1 MKTKIRL
8 LAMLLIV
15 CSVMSLTS
23 CYLSDLGF
31 ELPML
36 SGEGNGNGSS
46 QSNGDTYINVE
57 GGDNLD
63 ITINSSSSENILAA
77 AKSLLSTVSV
87 YCEFEKTASG
97 FGGVAGQTQ
106 KYSSAGSGVIYWL
119 DKKAGDAIIVTN
131 HHVVYD
137 LNANT
142 KNHISDKIQ
151 IFLYGQQLSQYAID
165 AEYVGGSMNYDLAVL
180 KVEKNTVLME
190 SGAIAADI
198 ADSNSV
204 SVLESAIAIG
214 NPEGSGI
221 SATVGHVNVESEYI
235 QMMGADNQT
244 YVEYRVMRVD
254 AAVNSGNSGG
264 GLFNSRGE
272 LIGIVNA
279 KMSSSSVDNIG
290 YAIPSNV
297 VKGVVENIRYY
308 CEGKEADTLKRCIM
322 GITVSANSSK
332 AEYDTATGKI
342 RIVEEVMISDIT
354 ATSSV
359 KSYLKK
365 NDVINSINIDGVKHE
380 VIRIYNV
387 VDAMLNARVGSSV
400 VLNVTR
406 NGEQLDITVP
416 IVESMLT
423 EYK

>member
-1 MKTKIRL
+1 MKTNIKL
-8 LAMLLIV
+8 LALLLIIGV
-15 CSVMSLTS
+15 MMSLTS

-31 ELPML
+31 EFPLL
-36 SGEGNGNGSS
+36 SGDDGENGGS

-63 ITINSSSSENILAA
+63 ITINSNSSENILAA

-87 YCEFEKTASG
+87 YCEFETSASG
-97 FGGVAGQTQ
+97 FGGMTGQTQ

-131 HHVVYD
+131 HHVVFD
-137 LNANT
+137 SNANT
-142 KNHISDKIQ
+142 KNHISNKIQ
-151 IFLYGQQLSQYAID
+151 IFLYGQQLAQYAIE
-165 AEYVGGSMNYDLAVL
+165 AEYIGGSMNYDLAVL
-180 KVEKNTVLME
+180 KVEKSTVLME
-190 SGAIAADI
+190 SSAVAADI

-204 SVLESAIAIG
+204 SVLETAIAIG
-214 NPEGSGI
+214 NPEGEGI

-235 QMMGADNQT
+235 QMLGADNQT

-264 GLFNSRGE
+264 GLFNARGE

-279 KMSSSSVDNIG
+279 KMSASSVDNIG

-308 CEGKEADTLKRCIM
+308 CEGKDAYTVQRCMM

-332 AEYDTATGKI
+332 AVYDTETGKI

-354 ATSSV
+354 STSAV
-359 KSYLKK
+359 KNYLQK
-365 NDVINSINIDGVKHE
+365 NDVINSITIDGVKYE

-406 NGEQLDITVP
+406 NGERLDITVP